1 MEHVL
6 VFYLSEVPVVVVHDK
21 LFSGTRWTDPIT
33 TGVLEVTS
41 PATNAVVG
49 RVAETTTED
58 LDEMISQ
65 ARDSFESGVWRS
77 TPPAERGALLA
88 RVADMLEE
96 RQAEVCQILSGEMGT
111 PPGTAAM
118 IQVTPT
124 LGVLRYYARLS
135 ETFPWSEVRHGDFG
149 ASVITR
155 QPVGVVAA
163 ITAWNVPLYLNT
175 AKLAPALLSGSSVI
189 LKPSSATPLSA
200 LWLADLFREAGL
212 PEGVLS
218 VVTGPSSVGDH
229 LVSHADIDKISFTGS
244 TGVGKH
250 IAGIAAQS
258 LKRCSLELGGKS
270 AAIVL
275 EDADIAAN
283 AGTMV
288 FSALMN
294 SGQACVSQNRILA
307 PRSKYDEVV
316 EALVENVK
324 AMPVGDP
331 ADDGTAFGPLA
342 NHKQKASVEGYI
354 RKGVEEGATI
364 AYGGGKVEGLPEGV
378 AEGAYVQPTVF
389 RDVDNSMT
397 IAQEEIFGPVL
408 QVIAY
413 DTVDEAVQ
421 IANDSEYGLAGAV
434 YSADPDAAL
443 AVAQRVRTG
452 TMGINWYA
460 FDPSAPFGGFKN
472 SGLGRENGPEGLE
485 AFCELQSVLMP
496 FGWEPGEG

>member
-6 VFYLSEVPVVVVHDK
+6 VFYLSEVSVVVVHDK

-49 RVAETTTED
+49 RVAESTTED
-58 LDEMISQ
+58 VDEMVSQ
-65 ARDSFESGVWRS
+65 ARDSFESGVWRL
-77 TPPAERGALLA
+77 TPPAERGALIG

-96 RQAEVCQILSGEMGT
+96 RQGEVCQILSDEMGT

-124 LGVLRYYARLS
+124 LGVLRYYAKLAAD
-135 ETFPWSEVRHGDFG
+135 FPWSEVRHGDYG
-149 ASVITR
+149 ASVVTR

-163 ITAWNVPLYLNT
+163 VTAWNVPLYLNS
-175 AKLAPALLSGSSVI
+175 AKLGPALLSGSSVV

-229 LVSHADIDKISFTGS
+229 LVSHPEVDKISFTGS

-250 IAGIAAQS
+250 IAGIAAQN
-258 LKRCSLELGGKS
+258 LTRCSLELGGKS
-270 AAIVL
+270 AAIIL

-307 PRSKYDEVV
+307 PRSRYDEVV

-331 ADDGTAFGPLA
+331 SAEGTAFGPLA
-342 NHKQKASVEGYI
+342 NHKQKDSVEGYI

-364 AYGGGKVEGLPEGV
+364 AYGGGKVEGLPAGV
-378 AEGAYVQPTVF
+378 AEGAFVQPTVF
-389 RDVDNSMT
+389 TDVDNSMT

-413 DTVDEAVQ
+413 DTVDEAVR
-421 IANDSEYGLAGAV
+421 IANDSEFGLAGAV

-472 SGLGRENGPEGLE
+472 SGLGRENGPEGLD
-485 AFCELQSVLMP
+485 AYCELQSVLMP
-496 FGWEPGEG
+496 FGWEAPAG

>member
-1 MEHVL
+1 
-6 VFYLSEVPVVVVHDK
+6 
-21 LFSGTRWTDPIT
+21 
-33 TGVLEVTS
+33 
-41 PATNAVVG
+41 
-49 RVAETTTED
+49 
-58 LDEMISQ
+58 
-65 ARDSFESGVWRS
+65 
-77 TPPAERGALLA
+77 
-88 RVADMLEE
+88 
-96 RQAEVCQILSGEMGT
+96 
-111 PPGTAAM
+111 
-118 IQVTPT
+118 
-124 LGVLRYYARLS
+124 
-135 ETFPWSEVRHGDFG
+135 
-149 ASVITR
+149 
-155 QPVGVVAA
+155 
-163 ITAWNVPLYLNT
+163 
-175 AKLAPALLSGSSVI
+175 
-189 LKPSSATPLSA
+189 
-200 LWLADLFREAGL
+200 
-212 PEGVLS
+212 
-218 VVTGPSSVGDH
+218 
-229 LVSHADIDKISFTGS
+229 S

-258 LKRCSLELGGKS
+258 LTRCSLELGGKS

-307 PRSKYDEVV
+307 PRSRYDEVV

-364 AYGGGKVEGLPEGV
+364 AYGGGTVEGLPEGV

>member
-1 MEHVL
+1 M
-6 VFYLSEVPVVVVHDK
+6 VVVHDK
-21 LFSGTRWTDPIT
+21 LFSGTRWTDPT
-33 TGVLEVTS
+33 STGVLEVTS
-41 PATNAVVG
+41 PATNTIVG

-58 LDEMISQ
+58 LEEMISR
-65 ARDSFESGVWRS
+65 ARDSFESGVWRT

-96 RQAEVCQILSGEMGT
+96 RQAEVCELLTSEMGA
-111 PPGTAAM
+111 PQSAASM

-124 LGVLRYYARLS
+124 LGVLRYYSRLA

-149 ASVITR
+149 ASVVTR

-175 AKLAPALLSGSSVI
+175 AKLAPALLSGSSVV

-218 VVTGPSSVGDH
+218 VVTGPSSVGDQ
-229 LVSHADIDKISFTGS
+229 LVSHPEIDKISFTGS
-244 TGVGKH
+244 TEIGKH
-250 IAGIAAQS
+250 IAGIAARN
-258 LKRCSLELGGKS
+258 LTRCSLELGGKS

-275 EDADIAAN
+275 EDADLASA

-307 PRSKYDEVV
+307 PRSRYDEVV
-316 EALVENVK
+316 EALVENVSV
-324 AMPVGDP
+324 MPVGDP
-331 ADDGTAFGPLA
+331 ADEGTVFGPLA
-342 NHKQKASVEGYI
+342 NHKQKESVEGYI
-354 RKGVEEGATI
+354 RQGVEEGATI
-364 AYGGGKVEGLPEGV
+364 AYGGGDVDGLPGHV
-378 AEGAYVQPTVF
+378 ADGAYVQPTVF

-408 QVIAY
+408 QVIPY

-421 IANDSEYGLAGAV
+421 IANDSDYGLAGAV
-434 YSADPDAAL
+434 YSADPEAAL
-443 AVAQRVRTG
+443 KVAQRVRTG

-496 FGWEPGEG
+496 LGWEAPAE

>member
-1 MEHVL
+1 M
-6 VFYLSEVPVVVVHDK
+6 VVVHDK
-21 LFSGTRWTDPIT
+21 LFSGSRWADPLT

-41 PATNAVVG
+41 PATRAVVG

-65 ARDSFESGVWRS
+65 ARDSFESGVWRN
-77 TPPAERGALLA
+77 TPPAERGALLG

-96 RQAEVCQILSGEMGT
+96 RQAEVCKILSDEMGT
-111 PPGTAAM
+111 PASTAAM

-124 LGVLRYYARLS
+124 LGVLRYYAKLAAD
-135 ETFPWSEVRHGDFG
+135 FPWSEVRQGDFG
-149 ASVITR
+149 ASVVTR

-175 AKLAPALLSGSSVI
+175 AKLAPALLSGSSVV

-218 VVTGPSSVGDH
+218 IVTGPSSVGDH
-229 LVSHADIDKISFTGS
+229 LVASPEIDKISFTGS

-250 IAGIAAQS
+250 IAKIAAEN
-258 LKRCSLELGGKS
+258 LTRCSLELGGKS

-275 EDADIAAN
+275 EDADLASAG
-283 AGTMV
+283 GTMV

-307 PRSKYDEVV
+307 PRSRYDEVV
-316 EALVENVK
+316 NALVENVSV
-324 AMPVGDP
+324 MPVGDP
-331 ADDGTAFGPLA
+331 ADEGTVFGPLA
-342 NHKQKASVEGYI
+342 NHKQQASVEGYI
-354 RKGVEEGATI
+354 SKGIEEGATI
-364 AYGGGKVEGLPEGV
+364 AFGGGKVEGLPAEV
-378 AEGAYVQPTVF
+378 ADGAYVQPTIF

-397 IAQEEIFGPVL
+397 IAQEEIFGPVI
-408 QVIAY
+408 QVIPY
-413 DTVDEAVQ
+413 GTVDEAVQ
-421 IANDSEYGLAGAV
+421 IANDSEFGLAGAV
-434 YSADPDAAL
+434 YSQDPDAAL

-460 FDPSAPFGGFKN
+460 FDASAPFGGFKN
-472 SGLGRENGPEGLE
+472 SGIGRENGPEGLE
-485 AFCELQSVLMP
+485 AYCELQSVLMP
-496 FGWEPGEG
+496 FGWEPSEG

>member
-1 MEHVL
+1 
-6 VFYLSEVPVVVVHDK
+6 VVVVHDK

-49 RVAETTTED
+49 RVAETTIED
-58 LDEMISQ
+58 VDEMISQ
-65 ARDSFESGVWRS
+65 ARDSFESGIWRT
-77 TPPAERGALLA
+77 TPPVERGAVIG
-88 RVADMLEE
+88 RVADLIEE
-96 RQAEVCQILSGEMGT
+96 RQAEICQILSDEMGT

-124 LGVLRYYARLS
+124 LGVLRYYAGLGAG
-135 ETFPWSEVRHGDFG
+135 FPWTEVRHGDFG
-149 ASVITR
+149 PSVVSR

-163 ITAWNVPLYLNT
+163 VTAWNVPLYLNA
-175 AKLAPALLSGSSVI
+175 AKLGPALLSGSSVV

-218 VVTGPSSVGDH
+218 VVTGPSAVGDH
-229 LVSHADIDKISFTGS
+229 LVSHPEIDKISFTGS
-244 TGVGKH
+244 TEVGKH
-250 IAGIAAQS
+250 IAGIAAQN
-258 LKRCSLELGGKS
+258 LTRCSLELGGKS
-270 AAIVL
+270 AAIIL
-275 EDADIAAN
+275 EDADVAGN
-283 AGTMV
+283 AGSIV

-307 PRSKYDEVV
+307 PRSRYDEVV
-316 EALVENVK
+316 KALVETVQL
-324 AMPVGDP
+324 MPVGDP
-331 ADDGTAFGPLA
+331 AAEGTVFGPLA

-364 AYGGGKVEGLPEGV
+364 AYGGGQVEGLPDAV
-378 AEGAYVQPTVF
+378 AGGAFVQPTVF
-389 RDVDNSMT
+389 TDVDNSMT
-397 IAQEEIFGPVL
+397 IAQEEIFGPVM

-413 DTVDEAVQ
+413 DSVDEAVQ
-421 IANDSEYGLAGAV
+421 IANDSEFGLAGAI

-460 FDPSAPFGGFKN
+460 FDPTAPFGGFKN
-472 SGLGRENGPEGLE
+472 SGLGRENGTEGLE
-485 AFCELQSVLMP
+485 AYCELQSVLMP
-496 FGWEPGEG
+496 FGWEPSSD

>member
-1 MEHVL
+1 M
-6 VFYLSEVPVVVVHDK
+6 VVVHDK
-21 LFSGTRWTDPIT
+21 LFSGTRWSDPIT

-58 LDEMISQ
+58 LDEMVSH
-65 ARDSFESGVWRS
+65 ARDSFESGVWRT
-77 TPPAERGALLA
+77 TPPAERGALLG
-88 RVADMLEE
+88 RVADLLEE
-96 RQAEVCQILSGEMGT
+96 RQAEVCQLLSGEMGT

-124 LGVLRYYARLS
+124 LGVLRYYCGLAAG
-135 ETFPWSEVRHGDFG
+135 FPWSQVRQGEFG
-149 ASVITR
+149 ASVVTR

-163 ITAWNVPLYLNT
+163 ITAWNVPLYLNA
-175 AKLAPALLSGSSVI
+175 AKLAPALLSGSSVV

-200 LWLADLFREAGL
+200 LWLAELFREAGL

-229 LVSHADIDKISFTGS
+229 LVSHPEVDKISFTGS
-244 TGVGKH
+244 TEVGKH
-250 IAGIAAQS
+250 IAGIAARN
-258 LKRCSLELGGKS
+258 LTRCSLELGGKS
-270 AAIVL
+270 AAIIL
-275 EDADIAAN
+275 EDADVAAN

-307 PRSKYDEVV
+307 PRSRYDEVV

-324 AMPVGDP
+324 VMSVGDP
-331 ADDGTAFGPLA
+331 ADEGTVFGPLA
-342 NHKQKASVEGYI
+342 NHKQKQSVEGYI

-364 AYGGGKVEGLPEGV
+364 AYGGGQVEGLPAAV
-378 AEGAYVQPTVF
+378 AEGAFVQPTVF

-413 DTVDEAVQ
+413 DSVDEAVQ
-421 IANDSEYGLAGAV
+421 IANDSEFGLAGAV

-460 FDPSAPFGGFKN
+460 FDPTAPFGGFKN
-472 SGLGRENGPEGLE
+472 SGLGRENGPEGLD
-485 AFCELQSVLMP
+485 AYCELQSVLMP
-496 FGWEPGEG
+496 FGWEPSGA

>member
-1 MEHVL
+1 M
-6 VFYLSEVPVVVVHDK
+6 VVVHDK

-41 PATNAVVG
+41 PATNTVVG
-49 RVAETTTED
+49 RVAETTTAD

-65 ARDSFESGVWRS
+65 ARDSFESGVWRN

-96 RQAEVCQILSGEMGT
+96 RQAEVCTLLSQEMGA
-111 PPGTAAM
+111 PASAASM

-124 LGVLRYYARLS
+124 LGVLRYYSRLA
-135 ETFPWSEVRHGDFG
+135 ETFPWSEVRQGDFG
-149 ASVITR
+149 ASVVTR

-175 AKLAPALLSGSSVI
+175 AKLAPALLSGSSVV

-229 LVSHADIDKISFTGS
+229 LVSHPDVDKISFTGS
-244 TGVGKH
+244 TEVGKH
-250 IAGIAAQS
+250 IAGIAAQG

-275 EDADIAAN
+275 EDADLTSA

-307 PRSKYDEVV
+307 PRSRYDEVV
-316 EALVENVK
+316 NALVENVSL
-324 AMPVGDP
+324 MPVGDP
-331 ADDGTAFGPLA
+331 ADEGTVFGPLA

-364 AYGGGKVEGLPEGV
+364 AYGGGEVEGLPEHV
-378 AEGAYVQPTVF
+378 AEGAFVQPTVF

-413 DTVDEAVQ
+413 DTVDDAVR

-434 YSADPDAAL
+434 YSSDPDAAL

-460 FDPSAPFGGFKN
+460 FDPTAPFGGFKN

-496 FGWEPGEG
+496 FGWEPSEG